1 MLCICWFCEL
11 FKFNTFYWLI
21 LNWYSCFSLPLP
33 FSSLIALKRF
43 VNFSWILSA
52 FVIKV
57 KFSLNRFF
65 LIPNAKMRFS
75 FFTRPLL
82 CICIHLMIAFALTQI
97 QTNKRTHFYLF
108 PLMWAELCIS
118 LLLLFFQVQIDA
130 ECKHRIRSIHIKMAY
145 SIYVPAVLC
154 FFFLLGTHDYCDF
167 NKNFAQSHTNFFSF
181 KRW

>member
-65 LIPNAKMRFS
+65 SYQTQKCGFLSSLDRFYAYAYTWWSHLHSHKFKPTNEHIFICFHSCGRNCVFLFCYCFFKCKSMRSVSTELGPSISKWHIQSMCLQFYAS
-75 FFTRPLL
+75 FF
-82 CICIHLMIAFALTQI
+82 
-97 QTNKRTHFYLF
+97 
-108 PLMWAELCIS
+108 S
-118 LLLLFFQVQIDA
+118 
-130 ECKHRIRSIHIKMAY
+130 
-145 SIYVPAVLC
+145 
-154 FFFLLGTHDYCDF
+154 
-167 NKNFAQSHTNFFSF
+167 
-181 KRW
+181 